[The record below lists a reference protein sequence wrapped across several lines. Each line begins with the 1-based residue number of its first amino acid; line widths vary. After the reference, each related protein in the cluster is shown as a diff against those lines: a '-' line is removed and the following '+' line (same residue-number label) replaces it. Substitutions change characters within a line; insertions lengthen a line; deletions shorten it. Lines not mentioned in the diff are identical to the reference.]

1 MTTLAVTHTGL
12 LQEALQNAGEASP
25 LLKMLY

>member
-1 MTTLAVTHTGL
+1 MSTVAVTHIGL
-12 LQEALQNAGEASP
+12 LQDALPNAGEASP